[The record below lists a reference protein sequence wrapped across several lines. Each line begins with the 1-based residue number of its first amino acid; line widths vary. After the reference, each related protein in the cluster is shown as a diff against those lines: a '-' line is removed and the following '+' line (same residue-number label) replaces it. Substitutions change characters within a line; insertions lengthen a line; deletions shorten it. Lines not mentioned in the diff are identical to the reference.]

1 MKYKYIIPVIA
12 LAAMSLIA
20 CDDSKMEWYK
30 DPSHGEITESELPLQ
45 LAEKISRYAALK
57 TYATDFTLGI
67 GVGLDEYINN
77 EAYRALVDENFH
89 EITIGYAMKHG
100 PMVKS
105 DGSLDFTNV
114 DKLFQQLQISGLGL
128 YGHTLVWHQN
138 QNASYLNG
146 LIAATVIPG
155 SDGDNLISNGSFEDG
170 LTGWVVPYY
179 ASNVT
184 AVADEAIDETQ
195 SMKVVVGSFGGSKYN
210 MQINSPGFAI
220 VKDHRYEIS
229 FFIKSD
235 VAGSVGLSFPNAN
248 LKNQYPMTNGSGT
261 VATSS
266 TWTKVTYNPTTTPD
280 GMVATTDASAM
291 TFTLLLGEFNNVT
304 YYVDAVTVIDLD
316 AQPYNY
322 ITNSDFETGSI
333 SPWTGWG
340 GTSTRSISEN
350 GEGFGDTGYALK
362 LVNPTA
368 ASNYSSQAKIDLKDA
383 DGTIVSLENGKKYK
397 ASLWIKS
404 SVSDGSVQFQLQPNG
419 GGQYSGDRAVGV
431 AWTQLEWE
439 FTSDGDDTA
448 FFIDFGLKAATYYV
462 DNVVLQEV
470 TEDSGSG
477 SGSGTVI
484 VEKTD
489 EEKAELIGGALES
502 WISQMVSHCKGVVKA
517 WDVVNEPMDDGKPS
531 SLKTGVGKT
540 DMASDEFY
548 WQDYLGKDYAVT
560 AFKLARQYGN
570 ADDKL
575 FINDYN
581 LEYNLAKCDGLIAYV
596 DYIETQ
602 GVKVD
607 GIGTQMHISITSNKD
622 NIAQMFQKLAATGK
636 LIKISELDITVG
648 TASPTTDQFAQ
659 QAEMYQYVI
668 DMYKQYIPAAQQ
680 FAITIWGLSDDP
692 KEHVNWLPDDAPNLW
707 DANYNRK
714 HAYKGAA
721 DGLAGKDV
729 SEDFTGEL
737 Q

>member
-1 MKYKYIIPVIA
+1 MKYKYIIPAIA

-30 DPSHGEITESELPLQ
+30 DPSHGDVTESELPLQ
-45 LAEKISRYAALK
+45 LAEKISRYDVLK
-57 TYATDFTLGI
+57 SYAPFTLGI
-67 GVGLDEYINN
+67 GVGLDEYLNN
-77 EAYRALVDENFH
+77 DAYRALVEENFD

-100 PMVKS
+100 PMVAS
-105 DGSLDFTNV
+105 DGSLKFAQV
-114 DKLFQQLQISGLGL
+114 GKLIEQLQSAGLGL

-138 QNASYLNG
+138 QNAGYLNG
-146 LIAATVIPG
+146 LIAPTVIPG
-155 SDGDNLISNGSFEDG
+155 NDGDNLISNGSFEDG

-195 SMKVVVGSFGGSKYN
+195 SMKVVIGSFGGSKYN
-210 MQINSPGFAI
+210 MQINSPEFAI

-235 VAGSVGLSFPNAN
+235 VAGSVGLNFPNAN
-248 LKNQYPMTNGSGT
+248 LKNQYPMTNGSST

-280 GMVATTDASAM
+280 GMVATTDDSAM
-291 TFTLLLGEFNNVT
+291 KFTLLLGEFNNET
-304 YYVDAVTVIDLD
+304 YYVDGVTVIDLD

-322 ITNSDFETGSI
+322 ITNSDFEGGNIDSW
-333 SPWTGWG
+333 SGWG
-340 GTSTRSISEN
+340 NGSTREISAN
-350 GEGFGDTGYALK
+350 GEGFGDTGYAMK
-362 LVNPTA
+362 LTNPTA
-368 ASNYSSQAKIDLKDA
+368 ASNYNAQAKIDFPKDA
-383 DGTIVSLENGKKYK
+383 EGNIIPLKNGQKYK

-404 SVSDGSVQFQLQPNG
+404 SATDGSVQLQLQPNNN
-419 GGQYSGDRAVGV
+419 QYSRDRAVGV

-439 FTSDGDDTA
+439 FTSDGDDTSL
-448 FFIDFGLKAATYYV
+448 FIDFGLKAATYYV

-470 TEDSGSG
+470 TEGGGSG
-477 SGSGTVI
+477 SGSGTII

-489 EEKAELIGGALES
+489 EEKAELIGGAMQS
-502 WISQMVSHCKGVVKA
+502 WISQMVSHCKGIVKA

-540 DMASDEFY
+540 DLASDEFY

-596 DYIETQ
+596 QYIEGK
-602 GVKVD
+602 GVTVD

-648 TASPTTDQFAQ
+648 TASPTAEQFAQ

-668 DMYKQYIPAAQQ
+668 DMYKKYIPPAQQ

-692 KEHVNWLPDDAPNLW
+692 KEHVNWLPDDAPNVW

-714 HAYKGAA
+714 HAYKGVA